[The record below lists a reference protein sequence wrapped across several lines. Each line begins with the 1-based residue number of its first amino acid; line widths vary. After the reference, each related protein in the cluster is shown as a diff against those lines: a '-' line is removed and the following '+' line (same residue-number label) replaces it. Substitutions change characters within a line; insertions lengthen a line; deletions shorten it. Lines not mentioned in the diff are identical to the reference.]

1 MKDMKPYVD
10 SIRAVDVN
18 KYKKISEKSLG
29 KTISDKA
36 ACGCAIMMIFSLDD
50 FSDSERAE
58 LTMKW
63 IEKFVK
69 AAERESDMRSEMIGT
84 AKKVFA
90 TMYSFN
96 CVGEGNTC
104 SNCVF
109 CVCENGVRCRDGHI
123 RKCMCDIL
131 KINLNEMEGEDD
143 DENIR

>member
-10 SIRAVDVN
+10 SIRSVDVN
-18 KYKKISEKSLG
+18 KYKKISEKSLE
-29 KTISDKA
+29 KTISDKV
-36 ACGCAIMMIFSLDD
+36 ACGSAIMMIFALDD

-69 AAERESDMRSEMIGT
+69 AAERESDMLSEMIGT
-84 AKKVFA
+84 AKKAFA
-90 TMYSFN
+90 TMNSFN

-109 CVCENGVRCRDGHI
+109 CVCENGVRCGDGHI
-123 RKCMCDIL
+123 RRCMCDIL
-131 KINLNEMEGEDD
+131 RSNLNEMEGKDD
-143 DENIR
+143 DE